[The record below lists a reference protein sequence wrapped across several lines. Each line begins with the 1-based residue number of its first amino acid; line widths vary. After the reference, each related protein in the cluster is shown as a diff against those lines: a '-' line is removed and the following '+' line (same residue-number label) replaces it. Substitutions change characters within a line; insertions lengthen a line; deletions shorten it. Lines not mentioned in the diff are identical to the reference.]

1 MTGFGPFAGVCE
13 NPSGR
18 VAGLIAAS
26 GHPGHD
32 VTAAVLPVSFR
43 RAAAIVRSMLA
54 SGAFDVALML
64 GVASGECAVRL
75 ESRARLAGAARMADI
90 DGELPGASLPPGGEP
105 AQRATPLLLAPV
117 CVAVGEL
124 GVRCRISDDAGSYV
138 CNHIYYRALRAIDEA
153 RLRTACLFVHLP
165 PDEATGAEPAPNAL
179 PLDLQIAAVRV
190 IINAI
195 AAQLGTR
202 GGGRGVGSV
211 CAS

>member
-43 RAAAIVRSMLA
+43 RAAAIVRSMLV
-54 SGAFDVALML
+54 SGAFDAALLL

-75 ESRARLAGAARMADI
+75 EGRARRAGAARMADI
-90 DGELPGASLPPGGEP
+90 DGELPGASPPGGGEP
-105 AQRATPLLLAPV
+105 AQRATPLLLAPI

-124 GVRCRISDDAGSYV
+124 GVPCRISDDAGSYV
-138 CNHIYYRALRAIDEA
+138 CNHVYFCAFGAIHEA
-153 RLRTACLFVHLP
+153 RLPTACLFVHLP
-165 PDEATGAEPAPNAL
+165 PDEATGADPAPNAL
-179 PLDLQIAAVRV
+179 PLDRQVAAVRV
-190 IINAI
+190 IVDAV
-195 AAQLGTR
+195 AAQLGAP
-202 GGGRGVGSV
+202 GAGRGVGSV